1 MIRNREYLVRV
12 MLFRLLGATIIL
24 GAITGFA
31 SVSEG
36 AFFSTFGG
44 QIVHGLL
51 SLTCFILVGVVFM
64 GLQLENRPP
73 WSSSCCYCFE
83 CRSRVAQSSA
93 AGTVALCESCYG
105 RVARFSCSCFESV
118 WAIQTRQ
125 WWRRHESAGFPELLS
140 GGFGNQKRF

>member
-1 MIRNREYLVRV
+1 LGTRLAAFVMDHEIMIRNREYLVRV

-73 WSSSCCYCFE
+73 
-83 CRSRVAQSSA
+83 
-93 AGTVALCESCYG
+93 
-105 RVARFSCSCFESV
+105 
-118 WAIQTRQ
+118 
-125 WWRRHESAGFPELLS
+125 
-140 GGFGNQKRF
+140 